1 MGLPNNYN
9 VSKQL
14 TRTTTVNKE
23 VAFKHTNIES
33 KVDTKMD
40 KTKKKG
46 ESNCFHCGEPNHWD
60 YKCPQVSEKDR
71 AELSTTKEK
80 VGRVHKKVSEV
91 VEDNRD
97 SYNVIYMLLD
107 HKAKQRKKIKSINI
121 YMDN

>member
-1 MGLPNNYN
+1 
-9 VSKQL
+9 
-14 TRTTTVNKE
+14 
-23 VAFKHTNIES
+23 
-33 KVDTKMD
+33 MD

-107 HKAKQRKKIKSINI
+107 HKAKQRKKIQPINI
-121 YMDN
+121 YMDNCSMYNHMYNGEILTDIREGNIWQFGH